1 MGGRSQSGLSSPLGV
16 VFDSH
21 GNLWVGDTNNNRVL
35 EFTCTATSS
44 CVNGND
50 AALVLGQQNF
60 TSSTYATTQSG
71 LNHPDGVVF
80 DSSGDLWVADVL
92 NNRVLEFTCTA
103 TSSCTNGNAA
113 TLVLGQPNFTS
124 SSSGAATQ
132 SNLVNPHGVVFD
144 SHGNLWVADFNSRAL
159 EFTCTATSSCVNGND
174 AALVLGQPN
183 FTTLGWS
190 TSQTGLAGPT
200 GVVFDSSGDLWVADS
215 WNNRTL
221 EFTCTATSSCTNGN
235 AATLVLGQ
243 PNFTTDTSATSQ
255 TGQSFPDGVVFDS
268 SGDLWV
274 AEYWNNRTLEFT
286 CTATSSCTNGNAATL
301 VLGQPN
307 FISSTGATT
316 QSGLYGP
323 AGVIFDSS
331 GDLWVADSWNNRV
344 LEYTSASSPPSTAPS
359 VSTISELTTVSF
371 TPTSIPSPSQT
382 VVTVSQPL
390 SVPIPVSALWL
401 ILPLA
406 GAVIVVMLLLV
417 AKSRRVEGVTSGRRA
432 CPNCGQQAGNER
444 FCRNCGQRLEE
455 FGVS

>member
-1 MGGRSQSGLSSPLGV
+1 MLVRVRRFSVRRVTLSTALVVLASLSVVILIPQPATAFRDGQAASLVLGPSNFTSYMGGRSQSGLSSPLGV

-243 PNFTTDTSATSQ
+243 PNF
-255 TGQSFPDGVVFDS
+255 
-268 SGDLWV
+268 
-274 AEYWNNRTLEFT
+274 
-286 CTATSSCTNGNAATL
+286 
-301 VLGQPN
+301 
-307 FISSTGATT
+307 ISSTGATT